1 MPPRRWGAPLGWG
14 LAVLFRSLKA
24 TKAPACAVATT
35 AGPRSAAAPHRPAW
49 RWALPGLCVAWWAQ
63 AALAQGARTEAVL
76 DAAAASAPAAG
87 VEAAPPPVPLPPPPV
102 VHAFQGLPWGASE
115 AQIAQRF
122 GGQLQQAQC
131 APVSRRQPERTREV
145 CDHPYVPQ
153 YEVAGVPFRLTFH
166 LDTQTRQLVRV
177 SLSYAGE
184 AATPP
189 GGAAAA
195 ADNRWGER
203 HRVLRNLLAQRYG
216 GPETTHVSNE
226 PGSFVASARWRVNGT
241 VIDLNS
247 MFFHRAANGP
257 AREQYDIGYQ
267 PVTAGDAGKL

>member
-1 MPPRRWGAPLGWG
+1 MA
-14 LAVLFRSLKA
+14 
-24 TKAPACAVATT
+24 AVA
-35 AGPRSAAAPHRPAW
+35 
-49 RWALPGLCVAWWAQ
+49 Q
-63 AALAQGARTEAVL
+63 AQGARTEA
-76 DAAAASAPAAG
+76 AAEAASAASAPAPA
-87 VEAAPPPVPLPPPPV
+87 ETAPAPVPLPPPPV

-115 AQIAQRF
+115 AQIAQKF
-122 GGQLQQAQC
+122 GAQLQQAQC

-145 CDHPYVPQ
+145 CDHPYVPN

-166 LDTQTRQLVRV
+166 LDTQSRQLARV
-177 SLSYAGE
+177 TLSYAGE
-184 AATPP
+184 ATAPA
-189 GGAAAA
+189 GGNSVGANSANS

-216 GPETTHVSNE
+216 GPESSLVSIE
-226 PGSFVASARWRVNGT
+226 PGSFVANARWRVNGT

-257 AREQYDIGYQ
+257 AREQYDISYQ